1 MGHTEMLLAVAGL
14 DSKAIQQRTRKLAD
28 GQWSAFP
35 PADRVA
41 FGFAHKQA
49 ADPAS
54 ITAADIRPLT
64 EYFGPDRALDVIWW
78 ACRCHYMTCVS
89 DAFQLPLE
97 KGNVF
102 DGFLTVPETPDRN
115 AGPPTAG
122 PSNGGPPG
130 R

>member
-14 DSKAIQQRTRKLAD
+14 DDKAIQERTRKLAGGD
-28 GQWSAFP
+28 WSAFP

-49 ADPAS
+49 TNPAVGD
-54 ITAADIRPLT
+54 TDVRALV
-64 EYFGPDRALDVIWW
+64 EHFGPDRALDVVWW

-97 KGNVF
+97 RQNVF
-102 DGFLTVPETPDRN
+102 DGFLASPDPDGRG
-115 AGPPTAG
+115 AQP
-122 PSNGGPPG
+122 PPG